1 MSADRCGR
9 TLEYVTDTHFSSS
22 AGTSSSPG
30 ISSSPGTTVADR
42 TVFRPV
48 LILLAGFLVV
58 SAVMEVV
65 LIALSATGGPIDS
78 TVWTR
83 CSLVLGSSI
92 ILLLFAFRAA
102 RGSRS
107 YWLRVRIISPIV
119 VTAVVVVVSIPGFL
133 PDWVRVEQGVCG
145 VLVLAAAILVNLP
158 RARAHFPGTHF
169 PGTHFPGTE

>member
-1 MSADRCGR
+1 MLVRNTDSEAPSPYF
-9 TLEYVTDTHFSSS
+9 TAATPVT
-22 AGTSSSPG
+22 SPG
-30 ISSSPGTTVADR
+30 ITH
-42 TVFRPV
+42 
-48 LILLAGFLVV
+48 
-58 SAVMEVV
+58 
-65 LIALSATGGPIDS
+65 
-78 TVWTR
+78 
-83 CSLVLGSSI
+83 LVLGSSI